1 MMWPPD
7 VTTALR
13 YLIAFVI
20 GSHGVAY
27 LMYALQSGK
36 VLEGWAGQALL
47 LGSIFSGRRL
57 EALAVT
63 LWAVAGI
70 GLLCTAVAFGL
81 WSSGSDY
88 WRPIAIGASLVSI
101 ASFAV
106 VWDGRAM
113 GFAPEGGIGMIIS
126 AIILAGAIGLP

>member
-7 VTTALR
+7 VSTVLR
-13 YLIAFVI
+13 YLIVLVI
-20 GSHGVAY
+20 GGHGVAY
-27 LMYALQSGK
+27 LMYASQSVK

-88 WRPIAIGASLVSI
+88 WRPIAIAASLVSI
-101 ASFAV
+101 ASFAA
-106 VWDGRAM
+106 VWDGRAV

-126 AIILAGAIGLP
+126 AIILAGAVGLP

>member
-7 VTTALR
+7 VTAVLH
-13 YLIAFVI
+13 YLIALVI

-27 LMYALQSGK
+27 LMYASQSGK
-36 VLEGWAGQALL
+36 VLGGWAGQALL
-47 LGSIFSGRRL
+47 LGSVFSGRRL

-70 GLLCTAVAFGL
+70 GLVCAAVAFGV
-81 WSSGSDY
+81 WSSGADY
-88 WRPIAIGASLVSI
+88 WRPIAIGASFVSI

-106 VWDGRAM
+106 VWDGRAV

-126 AIILAGAIGLP
+126 AIILAGAVGP

>member
-1 MMWPPD
+1 MWPPD
-7 VTTALR
+7 VTTVLR
-13 YLIAFVI
+13 YLIALVI
-20 GSHGVAY
+20 GSHGIAY
-27 LMYALQSGK
+27 LMYASQSGK
-36 VLEGWAGQALL
+36 VLEGWTGQALL
-47 LGSIFSGRRL
+47 LGSVFSGRRL
-57 EALAVT
+57 EALAVI

-70 GLLCTAVAFGL
+70 GLLCAAIAFGL
-81 WSSGSDY
+81 WSSGSDF

-126 AIILAGAIGLP
+126 AIILAGAVGP